1 MSNPTFDQAF
11 QLLSVVREAD
21 KNLEG
26 LQALYT
32 TGLLSDLLKAENL
45 AKVDREAFRKLLGFD
60 PSSFRVKRARQRRR
74 TRSRLTSTQT
84 GSTT

>member
-32 TGLLSDLLKAENL
+32 TGLL
-45 AKVDREAFRKLLGFD
+45 
-60 PSSFRVKRARQRRR
+60 
-74 TRSRLTSTQT
+74 
-84 GSTT
+84 